1 MYMIAIHFFSVYFDA
16 DDDCNSLD
24 FQLGNYA
31 QGVTS
36 AATRSWS
43 IKVSQYSCDYENLAP

>member
-1 MYMIAIHFFSVYFDA
+1 MMSISIYFSVYFDA

-31 QGVTS
+31 EGVSST
-36 AATRSWS
+36 ATRSWS
-43 IKVSQYSCDYENLAP
+43 IKVTQYACDYENKAP